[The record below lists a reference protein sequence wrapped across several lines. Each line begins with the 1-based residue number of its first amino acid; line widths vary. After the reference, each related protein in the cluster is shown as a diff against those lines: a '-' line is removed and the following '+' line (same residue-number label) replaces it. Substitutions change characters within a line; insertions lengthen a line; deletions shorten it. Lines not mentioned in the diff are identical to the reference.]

1 MSCLQKIL
9 VSGRVTPLMKGRMA
23 RLLVFSGGAAY
34 LKKHAN
40 QFSWCRDGMCGGFG
54 KFALGRK
61 TVKAKIIS
69 WY

>member
-1 MSCLQKIL
+1 
-9 VSGRVTPLMKGRMA
+9 MKGRMA